1 MLRTHPHTAPY
12 PLTYSG
18 VSCAYSAGYDALLVL
33 EHAPVYTLGRSA
45 KATDVRFPLD
55 GMDDPTAS
63 ATRGFD
69 VRGVRV
75 SFDQR

>member
-1 MLRTHPHTAPY
+1 MMWVHAHIAPY
-12 PLTYSG
+12 LPTYLLRCI
-18 VSCAYSAGYDALLVL
+18 CAYSAGYDALLVL

-55 GMDDPTAS
+55 GVDDPGAS

-69 VRGVRV
+69 VRVYVCR
-75 SFDQR
+75 SS